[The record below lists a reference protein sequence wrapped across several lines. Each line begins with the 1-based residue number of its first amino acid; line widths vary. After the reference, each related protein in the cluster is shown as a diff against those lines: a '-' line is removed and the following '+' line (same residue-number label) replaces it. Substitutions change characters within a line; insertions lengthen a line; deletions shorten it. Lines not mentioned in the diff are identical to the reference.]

1 MKIENKKLILIIDD
15 EPYNIFALKLVLKS
29 KGYAVLSSFSLADGL
44 ELLRQHERVN
54 IVLLDMMMPDID
66 GYEGIAKIKGSEEN
80 YRNVPIIAVTAQAMT
95 GDREKCL
102 LAGADGYISKPIEI
116 DELIPL
122 IEKF

>member
-1 MKIENKKLILIIDD
+1 MDNKKLILIIDD

-29 KGYAVLSSFSLADGL
+29 KGYAVLSSASLAEGL
-44 ELLRQHERVN
+44 EILHQHKNIN
-54 IVLLDMMMPDID
+54 IVLMDMMMPEID
-66 GYEGIAKIKGSEEN
+66 GYEGIAKIKGSSEIFN
-80 YRNVPIIAVTAQAMT
+80 DVTIIAVTAQAMS

-102 LAGADGYISKPIEI
+102 SAGADGYISKPIDI

>member
-1 MKIENKKLILIIDD
+1 MDNKKLILIIDD

-29 KGYAVLSSFSLADGL
+29 KGYAVLSSASLAEGL
-44 ELLRQHERVN
+44 EILHQHKNIN
-54 IVLLDMMMPDID
+54 IVLMDMMMPEID
-66 GYEGIAKIKGSEEN
+66 GYEGIARIRGSSEIFN
-80 YRNVPIIAVTAQAMT
+80 DVTIIAVTAQAMS

-102 LAGADGYISKPIEI
+102 SAGADGYISKPIDI

>member
-1 MKIENKKLILIIDD
+1 MDNKKLILIIDD

-29 KGYAVLSSFSLADGL
+29 KGYSVLSSASLAEGL
-44 ELLRQHERVN
+44 EILHQHKNIN
-54 IVLLDMMMPDID
+54 IVLMDMMMPEID
-66 GYEGIAKIKGSEEN
+66 GYEGIARIKGSSEIFN
-80 YRNVPIIAVTAQAMT
+80 DVTIIAVTAQAMS

-102 LAGADGYISKPIEI
+102 SAGADGYISKPIDI

>member
-1 MKIENKKLILIIDD
+1 MDNKKLILIIDD

-29 KGYAVLSSFSLADGL
+29 KGYAVLSSASLAEGL
-44 ELLRQHERVN
+44 EILHQHKNIN
-54 IVLLDMMMPDID
+54 IVLMDMMMPEID
-66 GYEGIAKIKGSEEN
+66 GYEGIASIKGSSEIFN
-80 YRNVPIIAVTAQAMT
+80 DVTIIAVTAQAMS

-102 LAGADGYISKPIEI
+102 SAGADGYISKPIDI

>member
-1 MKIENKKLILIIDD
+1 MDNKKLILIIDD

-29 KGYAVLSSFSLADGL
+29 RGYAVLSSSSLAEGL
-44 ELLRQHERVN
+44 EILHQHSRVN
-54 IVLLDMMMPDID
+54 IVLMDMMMPEID
-66 GYEGIAKIKGSEEN
+66 GYEGIARIKGSNELFN
-80 YRNVPIIAVTAQAMT
+80 DVPIIAVTAQAMS

-102 LAGADGYISKPIEI
+102 SAGADGYISKPIDI

>member
-1 MKIENKKLILIIDD
+1 MILIIDD

-29 KGYAVLSSFSLADGL
+29 KGYAVLSSASLAEGL
-44 ELLRQHERVN
+44 EILHQHKNIN
-54 IVLLDMMMPDID
+54 IVLMDMMMPEID
-66 GYEGIAKIKGSEEN
+66 GYEGIARIRGSSEIFN
-80 YRNVPIIAVTAQAMT
+80 DVTIIAVTAQAMS

-102 LAGADGYISKPIEI
+102 SAGADGYISKPIDI

>member
-1 MKIENKKLILIIDD
+1 MDNKRLILIIDD

-29 KGYAVLSSFSLADGL
+29 KGYAVLSSASLAEGL
-44 ELLRQHERVN
+44 EILHQHKNIN
-54 IVLLDMMMPDID
+54 IVLMDMMMPEID
-66 GYEGIAKIKGSEEN
+66 GYEGIAKIKGSSEIFN
-80 YRNVPIIAVTAQAMT
+80 DVTIIAVTAQAMS

-102 LAGADGYISKPIEI
+102 SAGADGYISKPIDI

>member
-1 MKIENKKLILIIDD
+1 MDNKRLILIIDD

-29 KGYAVLSSFSLADGL
+29 KGYAVLSSASLAEGL
-44 ELLRQHERVN
+44 EILHQHKNIN
-54 IVLLDMMMPDID
+54 IVLMDMMMPEID
-66 GYEGIAKIKGSEEN
+66 GYEGIARIRGASEIFN
-80 YRNVPIIAVTAQAMT
+80 DVTIIAVTAQAMS

-102 LAGADGYISKPIEI
+102 SAGADGYISKPIDI

>member
-1 MKIENKKLILIIDD
+1 MDNKKLILIIDD

-29 KGYAVLSSFSLADGL
+29 KGYAVLSSASLAEGL
-44 ELLRQHERVN
+44 EILRQHKNIN
-54 IVLLDMMMPDID
+54 IVLMDMMMPEID
-66 GYEGIAKIKGSEEN
+66 GYEGIARIRGSSEIFN
-80 YRNVPIIAVTAQAMT
+80 DVTIIAVTAQAMF

-102 LAGADGYISKPIEI
+102 SAGADGYISKPIDI

>member
-1 MKIENKKLILIIDD
+1 MDNKRLILIIDD

-29 KGYAVLSSFSLADGL
+29 KGYAVLSSASLAEGL
-44 ELLRQHERVN
+44 EILHQHKNIN
-54 IVLLDMMMPDID
+54 IVLMDMMMPEID
-66 GYEGIAKIKGSEEN
+66 GYEGIARIRGSSEIFN
-80 YRNVPIIAVTAQAMT
+80 NVTIIAVTAQAMS

-102 LAGADGYISKPIEI
+102 SAGADGYISKPIDI

>member
-1 MKIENKKLILIIDD
+1 MDNKKLILIIDD

-29 KGYAVLSSFSLADGL
+29 KGYAVLSSASLAEGL
-44 ELLRQHERVN
+44 EILHQHKNIN
-54 IVLLDMMMPDID
+54 IVLMDMMMPEID
-66 GYEGIAKIKGSEEN
+66 GYEGIARIRGASEIFN
-80 YRNVPIIAVTAQAMT
+80 DVTIIAVTAQAMS

-102 LAGADGYISKPIEI
+102 SAGADGYISKPIDI

>member
-1 MKIENKKLILIIDD
+1 MDNKKLILIIDD

-29 KGYAVLSSFSLADGL
+29 KGYAVLSSSSFAEGLAIL
-44 ELLRQHERVN
+44 HQHKSVN
-54 IVLLDMMMPDID
+54 IVLMDMMMPEID
-66 GYEGIAKIKGSEEN
+66 GYEGIAKIRRSSEMFNE
-80 YRNVPIIAVTAQAMT
+80 VTIIAVTAQAMS

-102 LAGADGYISKPIEI
+102 SAGADGYISKPIDI

>member
-1 MKIENKKLILIIDD
+1 MDNKRLILIIDD

-29 KGYAVLSSFSLADGL
+29 KGYAVLSSASLAEGL
-44 ELLRQHERVN
+44 EILHQHKNIN
-54 IVLLDMMMPDID
+54 IVLMDMMMPEID
-66 GYEGIAKIKGSEEN
+66 GYEGIARIRGSSEIFN
-80 YRNVPIIAVTAQAMT
+80 NVTIIAVTAQAIS

-102 LAGADGYISKPIEI
+102 SAGADGYISKPIDI

>member
-1 MKIENKKLILIIDD
+1 MDNKKLILIIDD

-29 KGYAVLSSFSLADGL
+29 KGYAVLSSASLAEGL
-44 ELLRQHERVN
+44 EILHQHKNIN
-54 IVLLDMMMPDID
+54 IVLMDMMMPEID
-66 GYEGIAKIKGSEEN
+66 GYEGIARIKGSSEIFN
-80 YRNVPIIAVTAQAMT
+80 DVTIIAVTAQAMS

-102 LAGADGYISKPIEI
+102 SAGADGYISKPIDI

>member
-1 MKIENKKLILIIDD
+1 MDNKRLILIIDD

-29 KGYAVLSSFSLADGL
+29 KGYAVLSSASLAEGFEIL
-44 ELLRQHERVN
+44 HQHKNIN
-54 IVLLDMMMPDID
+54 IVLMDMMMPEID
-66 GYEGIAKIKGSEEN
+66 GYEGIARIRGASEIFN
-80 YRNVPIIAVTAQAMT
+80 NVTIIAVTAQAMS

-102 LAGADGYISKPIEI
+102 SAGADGYISKPIDI

>member
-1 MKIENKKLILIIDD
+1 MDNKKLILIIDD

-29 KGYAVLSSFSLADGL
+29 KGYAVLSSDSLAEGL
-44 ELLRQHERVN
+44 EILHQHKSIN
-54 IVLLDMMMPDID
+54 IVLMDMMMPEID
-66 GYEGIAKIKGSEEN
+66 GYEGIANIRSSSEMFN
-80 YRNVPIIAVTAQAMT
+80 NVTIIAVTAQAMT

-102 LAGADGYISKPIEI
+102 SAGADGYISKPIDI

>member
-1 MKIENKKLILIIDD
+1 MDNKRLILIIDD

-29 KGYAVLSSFSLADGL
+29 KGYAVLSSASLAEGL
-44 ELLRQHERVN
+44 EILHQHKNIN
-54 IVLLDMMMPDID
+54 IVLMDMMMPEID
-66 GYEGIAKIKGSEEN
+66 GYEGIARIRGSSEIFN
-80 YRNVPIIAVTAQAMT
+80 NVTIISVTAQAMS

-102 LAGADGYISKPIEI
+102 SAGADGYISKPIDI

>member
-1 MKIENKKLILIIDD
+1 MDNKRLILIIDD

-29 KGYAVLSSFSLADGL
+29 KGYAVLSSASLAEGL
-44 ELLRQHERVN
+44 EILHQHKNIN
-54 IVLLDMMMPDID
+54 IVLMDMMMPEID
-66 GYEGIAKIKGSEEN
+66 GYEGIARIRGSSEIFN
-80 YRNVPIIAVTAQAMT
+80 DVTIIAVTAQAMS

-102 LAGADGYISKPIEI
+102 SAGADGYISKPIDI

>member
-1 MKIENKKLILIIDD
+1 MGNKKLILIIDD

-29 KGYAVLSSFSLADGL
+29 KGYAVLSSASLAEGL
-44 ELLRQHERVN
+44 EILHQHKNIN
-54 IVLLDMMMPDID
+54 IVLMDMMMPEID
-66 GYEGIAKIKGSEEN
+66 GYEGIARIRGSSEIFN
-80 YRNVPIIAVTAQAMT
+80 DVTIIAVTAQAMS

-102 LAGADGYISKPIEI
+102 SAGADGYISKPIDI

>member
-1 MKIENKKLILIIDD
+1 MDNKRLILIIDD

-29 KGYAVLSSFSLADGL
+29 KGYAVLSSASLAEGL
-44 ELLRQHERVN
+44 EILHQHKNIN
-54 IVLLDMMMPDID
+54 IVLMDMMMPEID
-66 GYEGIAKIKGSEEN
+66 GYEGIASIKGSSEIFN
-80 YRNVPIIAVTAQAMT
+80 DVTIIAVTAQAMS

-102 LAGADGYISKPIEI
+102 SAGADGYISKPIDI

>member
-1 MKIENKKLILIIDD
+1 MDNKKLILIIDD

-29 KGYAVLSSFSLADGL
+29 KGYAVLSSASLAEGL
-44 ELLRQHERVN
+44 EILHQHKNIN
-54 IVLLDMMMPDID
+54 IVLMDMMMPEID
-66 GYEGIAKIKGSEEN
+66 GYEGIARIRGSSEIFN
-80 YRNVPIIAVTAQAMT
+80 NVTIIAVTAQAMS

-102 LAGADGYISKPIEI
+102 SAGADGYISKPIDI